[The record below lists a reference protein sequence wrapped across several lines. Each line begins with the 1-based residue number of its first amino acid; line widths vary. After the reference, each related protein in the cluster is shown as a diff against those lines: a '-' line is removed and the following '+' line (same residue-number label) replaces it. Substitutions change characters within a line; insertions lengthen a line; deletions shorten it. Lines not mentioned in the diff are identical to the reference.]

1 MHEAIDILVYIF
13 FMAFNIAIGIF
24 VIAAVFLL
32 FRYLHIKI
40 LHFRNYLVERKIKKL
55 EEKEG

>member
-1 MHEAIDILVYIF
+1 MPEAFRIILYIL
-13 FMAFNIAIGIF
+13 FMSLNIAIGIF
-24 VIAAVFLL
+24 VIATVFLL

-40 LHFRNYLVERKIKKL
+40 LHFRTYIVKRKIKKL